1 MPNPNDPNPKASLIE
16 TVTHLNIRDS
26 NTLGNEGPVFV
37 LDFLTERITVRELI
51 RSRVYQEVKD
61 YNTKQPDYFQGLVQP
76 TDAEQTLNGYKLRQ
90 PRQIDWEK
98 QLEKAIAAFQS
109 NGFIILVD
117 DEQVTELEEEI
128 TVAPETDVTFLKLVP
143 LVGG

>member
-1 MPNPNDPNPKASLIE
+1 MS
-16 TVTHLNIRDS
+16 HRLNICDAT
-26 NTLGNEGPVFV
+26 TLGPDKVDPVFV
-37 LDFLTERITVRELI
+37 LDFLTERVTVRELI

-61 YNTKQPDYFQGLVQP
+61 YNTRRPEYFRSLVQP

-90 PRQIDWEK
+90 SRQIDWEK
-98 QLEKAIAAFQS
+98 QFEQAIMTFER

-117 DEQVTELEEEI
+117 DEQVSELEQEI
-128 TVAPETDVTFLKLVP
+128 EIKPGTSVTFLKLVP

>member
-1 MPNPNDPNPKASLIE
+1 MANR
-16 TVTHLNIRDS
+16 LNIRDT
-26 NTLGNEGPVFV
+26 NTLGDDGPVFV
-37 LDFLTERITVRELI
+37 LDFLTEKITVKELI

-61 YNTKQPDYFQGLVQP
+61 FNTQQPDYFQGLVQP
-76 TDAEQTLNGYKLRQ
+76 TETEQTLNGYKLRK

-98 QLEKAIAAFQS
+98 QFEKALTAFQS

-117 DEQVTELEEEI
+117 DEQVTELDEEI
-128 TVAPETDVTFLKLVP
+128 TIAPDTSVAFMKLVP

>member
-1 MPNPNDPNPKASLIE
+1 
-16 TVTHLNIRDS
+16 
-26 NTLGNEGPVFV
+26 
-37 LDFLTERITVRELI
+37 LTERITVRELI

-61 YNTKQPDYFQGLVQP
+61 YNTRRPEYFRSLVQP

-98 QLEKAIAAFQS
+98 QFEQAITAFER

-117 DEQVTELEEEI
+117 DKQVSDLEQEI
-128 TVAPETDVTFLKLVP
+128 EIKPDTTVTFLKLVP

>member
-1 MPNPNDPNPKASLIE
+1 MANR
-16 TVTHLNIRDS
+16 LNIHDT
-26 NTLGNEGPVFV
+26 NTLGDDGPVLV
-37 LDFLTERITVRELI
+37 LDFLTEQITVRELI

-61 YNTKQPDYFQGLVQP
+61 FNTQQPEFFKGLVQP
-76 TDAEQTLNGYKLRQ
+76 TETEQTLNGYRLRK
-90 PRQIDWEK
+90 PRQIDWEA
-98 QLEKAIAAFQS
+98 QFEKALTAFQS

-128 TVAPETDVTFLKLVP
+128 TIVPDTSVAFMKLIP

>member
-1 MPNPNDPNPKASLIE
+1 MTTPSNSEPSNRL
-16 TVTHLNIRDS
+16 TIRDS
-26 NTLGNEGPVFV
+26 VNLASTDDNSPVFV
-37 LDFLTERITVRELI
+37 LDFLTECITVRELI

-61 YNTKQPDYFQGLVQP
+61 YNTRQPEYFRGLVQP
-76 TDAEQTLNGYKLRQ
+76 TEAEQTLNGFRFRK

-98 QLEKAIAAFQS
+98 QFNLAITAFES

-117 DEQVTELEEEI
+117 DEQVVELEEEI
-128 TVAPETDVTFLKLVP
+128 IITPQTEVTFLKLVP

>member
-1 MPNPNDPNPKASLIE
+1 MPNSLKICD
-16 TVTHLNIRDS
+16 TT
-26 NTLGNEGPVFV
+26 TLGNAGPVFV

-61 YNTKQPDYFQGLVQP
+61 YNTRQPEYFRSLVQP
-76 TDAEQTLNGYKLRQ
+76 TDAEQTLNGYKLRK

-98 QLEKAIAAFQS
+98 QFEQAIAAFQR

-117 DEQVTELEEEI
+117 EEQVTELEQEI
-128 TVAPETDVTFLKLVP
+128 VIQPETAVTFLKLVP